1 MGSRYLKVEETVI
14 VEDYPFCSRAKILE
28 KIPGRTWE
36 QIGVHARSMGV
47 HRTSQTWGNSVRE
60 GRKHLPDSWTLAE
73 NLLLNQFYPQH
84 TRAEICAAL
93 PRRAWKAI
101 RCHARRLDTAR
112 TREAKARQI
121 QIGRGNARK
130 EEEERTQN
138 EQKRNI

>member
-1 MGSRYLKVEETVI
+1 MMGERWLKTEEETI
-14 VEDYPFCSRAKILE
+14 RTHYPTAPRAEILAL
-28 KIPGRTWE
+28 IPNRTWL
-36 QIGVHARSMGV
+36 QVSAHARRMGV
-47 HRTSQTWGNSVRE
+47 HRTSETWGNSVRE
-60 GRKHLPDSWTLAE
+60 GRKLLPDSWTLAE

-101 RCHARRLDTAR
+101 RCHAHKLDIER

-130 EEEERTQN
+130 EQ
-138 EQKRNI
+138 